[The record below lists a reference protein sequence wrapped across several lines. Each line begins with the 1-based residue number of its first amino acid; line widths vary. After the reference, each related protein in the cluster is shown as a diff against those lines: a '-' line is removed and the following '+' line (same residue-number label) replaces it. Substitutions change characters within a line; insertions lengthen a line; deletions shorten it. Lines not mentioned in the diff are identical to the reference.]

1 MAEKETFIQQLHL
14 FLESKDLTADQ
25 AKKYLEDIFIKAFE
39 KDRDALS
46 RYEDD
51 EPMLANVVVDIDL
64 TTGQVDIK
72 RKKTVVKEK
81 TILERFQQI
90 EKDDELIKD
99 LDLKIGDEFVEVIHI
114 EDIGNGKRQHI
125 KQLFLQKLSEIEK
138 IKVYEK
144 FSKFKGEL
152 LNAKVHRILT
162 RGNVIL
168 DYDGD
173 SIFMPANE
181 IPHSDRNKIFVGNV
195 ITVYILEIQE
205 LSKDAQ
211 IIASRKA
218 PNFVSKLIEREID
231 DVNDGVVKILEIAR
245 EAGIK
250 TKVAVSSTLRDV
262 DPVGSI
268 IGVKGQRIKPIINEL
283 EGERIDI
290 IKYHKD
296 IKKFIVESLL
306 PAEIIGIKINE
317 TKDGWR
323 EATVIVEEDQFLPAL
338 GKKGINIKL
347 AAILTKSKI
356 DVKTIAE
363 AKEEGIEFEKVV
375 KEHFQPQKTNN
386 KYSENIDFNDIDS
399 VSIENLALA
408 KDSNFSESD
417 YNFEE
422 SNKNNQQDLEEDNFD
437 DEDYEKEYENK

>member
-317 TKDGWR
+317 TKDG
-323 EATVIVEEDQFLPAL
+323 
-338 GKKGINIKL
+338 
-347 AAILTKSKI
+347 
-356 DVKTIAE
+356 
-363 AKEEGIEFEKVV
+363 
-375 KEHFQPQKTNN
+375 
-386 KYSENIDFNDIDS
+386 
-399 VSIENLALA
+399 
-408 KDSNFSESD
+408 
-417 YNFEE
+417 
-422 SNKNNQQDLEEDNFD
+422 
-437 DEDYEKEYENK
+437 